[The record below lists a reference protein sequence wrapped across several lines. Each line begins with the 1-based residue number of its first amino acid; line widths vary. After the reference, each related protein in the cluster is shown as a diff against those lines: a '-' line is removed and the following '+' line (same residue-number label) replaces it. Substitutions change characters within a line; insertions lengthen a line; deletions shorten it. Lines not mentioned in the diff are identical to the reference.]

1 MRSFKIKPFFAGISI
16 GLTFALAQAFLGYH
30 WKNVYAYCTIGHS
43 RDLILWLI
51 LLFSEPKMVEHIVPL
66 LSTLGVLFGSFIA
79 SKLSKE
85 FHVIGMEKNNA
96 IIMFILG
103 FSAAVFGLIAT
114 FCPIRLFMLLSY
126 GDIEVLAGFLGYTLG
141 IFLTIKMMR
150 R

>member
-1 MRSFKIKPFFAGISI
+1 MKFVRIKPFFAGISI
-16 GLTFALAQAFLGYH
+16 GLIFALAQAFLGYS
-30 WKNVYAYCTIGHS
+30 WKNAYAYCTVGHS
-43 RDLILWLI
+43 RDLILWLT
-51 LLFSEPKMVEHIVPL
+51 LTFSEPEMAKHVMPL

-85 FHVIGMEKNNA
+85 FHMISIERNTVIT
-96 IIMFILG
+96 MFIFG

-126 GDIEVLAGFLGYTLG
+126 GDIEVLTGFLGYALG
-141 IFLTIKMMR
+141 IFLAIKIMR